1 MPGLGS
7 LFPNLTLQ
15 KAPPVAGGWARPYLA
30 PGLIPWALCGGRRGV
45 YWTMGIILMV
55 LWVMGLITGSTEGS
69 WVHLLLV
76 FSLIAFVLGVASL
89 GRRRGLA

>member
-1 MPGLGS
+1 M
-7 LFPNLTLQ
+7 
-15 KAPPVAGGWARPYLA
+15 
-30 PGLIPWALCGGRRGV
+30 

-55 LWVMGLITGSTEGS
+55 LWVMGLITGSTEGQ

-76 FSLIAFVLGVASL
+76 FSLIAFVMAVASL

>member
-1 MPGLGS
+1 
-7 LFPNLTLQ
+7 
-15 KAPPVAGGWARPYLA
+15 
-30 PGLIPWALCGGRRGV
+30 
-45 YWTMGIILMV
+45 MGIILLV
-55 LWVMGLITGSTEGS
+55 LWGMGLITGSTEGH

>member
-1 MPGLGS
+1 M
-7 LFPNLTLQ
+7 
-15 KAPPVAGGWARPYLA
+15 
-30 PGLIPWALCGGRRGV
+30 

-76 FSLIAFVLGVASL
+76 FSIIAFVLGVASL